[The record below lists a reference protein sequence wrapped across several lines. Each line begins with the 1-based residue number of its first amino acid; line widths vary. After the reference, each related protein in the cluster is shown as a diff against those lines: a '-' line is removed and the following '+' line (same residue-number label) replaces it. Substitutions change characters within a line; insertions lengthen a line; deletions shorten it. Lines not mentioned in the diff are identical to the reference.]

1 MRSLDQIAAEILLLP
16 NISRAMLAD
25 KLIESLEFDIDTNIQ
40 SAWIS
45 VAKQRRD
52 EVRDGVVRVIDGD
65 EALAQIRQSIGS
77 LLFDRQFQIDCS

>member
-52 EVRDGVVRVIDGD
+52 EIRDGVVRVIDGD
-65 EALAQIRQSIGS
+65 EALAQIRQSIE
-77 LLFDRQFQIDCS
+77 L

>member
-25 KLIESLEFDIDTNIQ
+25 KLIESLELDIDTNIQ

-65 EALAQIRQSIGS
+65 EALAQIRQSIE
-77 LLFDRQFQIDCS
+77 L

>member
-52 EVRDGVVRVIDGD
+52 EVREGVVRVIDGD
-65 EALAQIRQSIGS
+65 EALAQIRQSIE
-77 LLFDRQFQIDCS
+77 L

>member
-40 SAWIS
+40 SAWSS

-65 EALAQIRQSIGS
+65 EALAQIRQSIE
-77 LLFDRQFQIDCS
+77 L

>member
-1 MRSLDQIAAEILLLP
+1 MRSLDQIAVEILLLP

-40 SAWIS
+40 SAWSS

-52 EVRDGVVRVIDGD
+52 EIRDGVVRVIDGD
-65 EALAQIRQSIGS
+65 EALAQIRQSTGS

>member
-65 EALAQIRQSIGS
+65 EALAQIRQSTGS
-77 LLFDRQFQIDCS
+77 LLFDRQFQLDCS

>member
-40 SAWIS
+40 SAWSS

-52 EVRDGVVRVIDGD
+52 EIRDGVVRVIDGD
-65 EALAQIRQSIGS
+65 EALAQIRQSTGS

>member
-65 EALAQIRQSIGS
+65 EALAQIRQSIE
-77 LLFDRQFQIDCS
+77 L